1 MVPTQIKLAKD
12 EKTKTDQLSLAWDDG
27 HAGVISLKTL
37 RDNCPCAGCRGETVL
52 LKSYAPAPQPELPGK
67 YRLVGAEPVG
77 SYALGVSWGD
87 GHRTGIYTWE
97 YLRSLCECDL
107 CRGRA

>member
-37 RDNCPCAGCRGETVL
+37 RDNCPCAGCRCETVL